1 MRYADFLVDS
11 LAERAYNT
19 YIEEIG
25 KTDCNNYFGFEK
37 PKRFSELTETM
48 KNAWKTVVR
57 RILEQ

>member
-11 LAERAYNT
+11 LAERAYNA
-19 YIEEIG
+19 YIEEIEKIG
-25 KTDCNNYFGFEK
+25 CNNYFGFEK
-37 PKRFSELTETM
+37 PKRFFELTETI